1 MSLHR
6 QFDAAACA
14 RWVWVVQVDEWRLAG
29 KPLFIIGAALLG
41 LGLLSFIFSNH
52 PQGIFAIMF
61 TFFGLLLVGIAAA
74 SVTSGSSVAHRGE
87 EQIPVVYNIPAAQ
100 PQLVQQ
106 GEVQVSQPEQSV
118 GEQQV

>member
-1 MSLHR
+1 ME
-6 QFDAAACA
+6 Q
-14 RWVWVVQVDEWRLAG
+14 G
-29 KPLFIIGAALLG
+29 NPLIITGAA
-41 LGLLSFIFSNH
+41 FS
-52 PQGIFAIMF
+52 G
-61 TFFGLLLVGIAAA
+61 FGLLLIIASFAFSSNPMLSAGCATTIVGLALVGIAAA
-74 SVTSGSSVAHRGE
+74 MATSGSSIAHRGE

>member
-1 MSLHR
+1 MK
-6 QFDAAACA
+6 Q
-14 RWVWVVQVDEWRLAG
+14 G
-29 KPLFIIGAALLG
+29 KPLIITGAA
-41 LGLLSFIFSNH
+41 FS
-52 PQGIFAIMF
+52 G
-61 TFFGLLLVGIAAA
+61 FGLLLIIASFVLSSNPMLSAGCATTIVGLALVGIAAA
-74 SVTSGSSVAHRGE
+74 MATSGSSIAHRGE